1 MRDGTKGMLAVCVGA
16 GCLAL
21 AVGVWLIPSSIFRPA
36 DRAET
41 AQPTPRTPTGD
52 ERTPDQVDDTRN
64 ETPSRI
70 EEWDA
75 LAARM
80 DRFLPRRPVEE
91 IPPDEPTGPG
101 DTIDIP
107 ARWSPSWIYEG
118 YVASRSRPAALVRI
132 AGMQQFIFVGDEI
145 TDPGIGG
152 SAKVRVESI
161 EPERIRVSMRG
172 EDGVVERAE
181 PQQPATGVRPTPVR
195 PTQPRPVTNP
205 RTPNRGTT

>member
-1 MRDGTKGMLAVCVGA
+1 MRDRTKGMLAVGIGT

-21 AVGVWLIPSSIFRPA
+21 AIGVWLIPSSMFRPA
-36 DRAET
+36 DRAESSQPSPRPQPGS
-41 AQPTPRTPTGD
+41 AQ
-52 ERTPDQVDDTRN
+52 TPDQSS
-64 ETPSRI
+64 ETGIEKPSRI

-80 DRFLPRRPVEE
+80 DRFLPRQRTVEAPVDPTPIGETTGT
-91 IPPDEPTGPG
+91 PPP
-101 DTIDIP
+101 
-107 ARWSPSWIYEG
+107 RWSPSWVYEG
-118 YVASRSRPAALVRI
+118 YVGSETRPAALVRI
-132 AGMQQFIFVGDEI
+132 ANIQQFIFVGDEV

-152 SAKVRVESI
+152 AAKVRVESI

-181 PQQPATGVRPTPVR
+181 PQQPAAGTRPTPVR
-195 PTQPRPVTNP
+195 PTQPRPATTP

>member
-1 MRDGTKGMLAVCVGA
+1 MCVGT

-21 AVGVWLIPSSIFRPA
+21 AVGVWLIPSSMFRPA
-36 DRAET
+36 ERADT
-41 AQPTPRTPTGD
+41 AQPSPRPQPG
-52 ERTPDQVDDTRN
+52 EGLTPDPTDGSRA
-64 ETPSRI
+64 ETPSRL

-80 DRFLPRRPVEE
+80 DRFLPRRPTTTVEPDV
-91 IPPDEPTGPG
+91 PPDTGNGGG
-101 DTIDIP
+101 DMPI
-107 ARWSPSWIYEG
+107 RWSPSWIYEG
-118 YVASRSRPAALVRI
+118 YVGSETRPAALVRI
-132 AGMQQFIFVGDEI
+132 ANIQQFIFVGDEI
-145 TDPGIGG
+145 ADPGIGG

-181 PQQPATGVRPTPVR
+181 PQQPAAGTRPSPVR
-195 PTQPRPVTNP
+195 PTQPRPATNP